1 MRVHLRWEAYNLDAL
16 NTALADIEAGH
27 VHLVAFND
35 HTPSILKKIA
45 DPVAGAKYSD
55 RAGMTLADFRAL
67 ADRIAART
75 EAVVEGRARIAAAAR
90 QAAAP
95 TGQP

>member
-1 MRVHLRWEAYNLDAL
+1 M
-16 NTALADIEAGH
+16 
-27 VHLVAFND
+27 HLVAFND

-75 EAVVEGRARIAAAAR
+75 EAVAEALDAHRRGGAAGG
-90 QAAAP
+90 AP
-95 TGQP
+95 AGQS